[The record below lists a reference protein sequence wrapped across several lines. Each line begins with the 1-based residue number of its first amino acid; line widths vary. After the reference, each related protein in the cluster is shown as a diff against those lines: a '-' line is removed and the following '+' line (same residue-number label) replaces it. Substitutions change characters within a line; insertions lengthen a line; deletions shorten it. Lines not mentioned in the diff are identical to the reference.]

1 VLEPRGQALGAKDV
15 GHEADALARGV
26 SKLLLECLRT
36 LPERMATR
44 GLLYRHGVT
53 CPMPHAVRGWK

>member
-1 VLEPRGQALGAKDV
+1 VLGAKDV

-26 SKLLLECLRT
+26 SKLLLECLRP

-44 GLLYRHGVT
+44 GLLYLHGVT
-53 CPMPHAVRGWK
+53 CPVPHAVRGWK